1 MTMRIVLLILGSLS
15 MASASAQ
22 DESFFT
28 DASLLGPWDQ
38 GTFDLGYVDP
48 DILQKAQR
56 YDSVMV
62 DQPEIHIAADSKYKG
77 AKGDHLKQLADVAR
91 LAMIERLEAGGWPVA
106 NEPGPNVV
114 FMRFAISDLYLKKK
128 KRRVLSYT
136 PVGFVVHTTAQAAIR
151 DLWKKI
157 DIVELSIK
165 IEWLDSVSGEVVS
178 AGVARK
184 GARKTKGQ
192 KAELVSWEDLDALF
206 STIGEQTRCHMDNN
220 KLPEGEKRQDC
231 DSLVTEPESS

>member
-1 MTMRIVLLILGSLS
+1 MTMRILLLILGSLS
-15 MASASAQ
+15 MASVSAQ

-114 FMRFAISDLYLKKK
+114 YMRFAISDLYLKKK

-157 DIVELSIK
+157 DIVELGVE
-165 IEWLDSVSGEVVS
+165 IEWLDSVSGKILS
-178 AGVARK
+178 AGLARK

-206 STIGEQTRCHMDNN
+206 KTIGEQTRCHMDNN

-231 DSLVTEPESS
+231 DSLVIEPETS